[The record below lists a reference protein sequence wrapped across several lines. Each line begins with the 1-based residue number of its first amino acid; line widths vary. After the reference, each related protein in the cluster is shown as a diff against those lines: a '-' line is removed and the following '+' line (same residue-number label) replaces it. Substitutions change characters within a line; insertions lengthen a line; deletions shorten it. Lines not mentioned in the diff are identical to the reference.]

1 MQKDTKTDNSSSETE
16 KTPMKDDGP
25 EDKQEKGAGSS
36 TGNEGANDSA
46 DLDDKIWADVDKG
59 LDELLREVWE
69 FFNKYR

>member
-1 MQKDTKTDNSSSETE
+1 
-16 KTPMKDDGP
+16 MKDDGP